1 MARRSNYMP
10 LRAREN
16 PFATAHVLKVRYRLR
31 DHTWDGLLDN
41 LQRMHYRAAIVGPE
55 GAGKTTLLEDL
66 QPFIE
71 ALGFQVTWL
80 RLTRDQP
87 RFALGALAR
96 LTTTLT
102 PRHIILFDGAEQL
115 GWWRWWRFRWCARRA
130 GGLIITS
137 HRPGL
142 LPTLLNCRTSE
153 ELLADILSTLL
164 HEPAE
169 LLRPRA
175 ALLHRKHRG
184 NIRDALR
191 EMYDAWA
198 DDGVTSTTSPG
209 ARVTSTH

>member
-1 MARRSNYMP
+1 MLR
-10 LRAREN
+10 RARDN
-16 PFATAHVLKVRYRLR
+16 PFATAHVLNVRYRLR
-31 DHTWDGLLDN
+31 GQTWDELLDD
-41 LQRMHYRAAIVGPE
+41 LERMNYRAAIVGPE
-55 GAGKTTLLEDL
+55 GSGKTTLLEDL
-66 QPFIE
+66 QPFLE

-96 LTTTLT
+96 LTATLT
-102 PRHIILFDGAEQL
+102 ARHIILLDGAEQL
-115 GWWRWWRFRWCARRA
+115 GWWRWWLFRWMARRA

-164 HEPAE
+164 HDPVEV
-169 LLRPRA
+169 LRPQA

-191 EMYDAWA
+191 EMYDTWA
-198 DDGVTSTTSPG
+198 EEGLEPSAIAG